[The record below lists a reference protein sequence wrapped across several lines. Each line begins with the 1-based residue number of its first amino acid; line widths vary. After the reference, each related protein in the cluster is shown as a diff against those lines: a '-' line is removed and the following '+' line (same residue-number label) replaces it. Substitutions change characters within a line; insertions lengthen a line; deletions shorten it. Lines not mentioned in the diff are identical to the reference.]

1 MNVRLAVHLIASTA
15 LALALVFT
23 GLALGGPGLA
33 LLGFVLWFLVEAVI
47 KALLPHSF
55 HPGVEGAQ
63 PTSAVYRGWA
73 AKLVAGTA
81 LGRTRTVEGDAARL
95 AAGTRLCTLSF
106 GVRDGSQTL
115 GNLLL
120 QRTPDGTTALAWR
133 GRGKDVGIH
142 PIVPPTP
149 VLHAGRNQQNATQAR
164 LGYRTALQFGQD
176 TYWLRDH
183 DAALLKAVLTP
194 AAPGGA
200 GPVAPATA

>member
-1 MNVRLAVHLIASTA
+1 MNVRLAVHLIASIA

-23 GLALGGPGLA
+23 GLALGGPGLG
-33 LLGFVLWFLVEAVI
+33 LLGFVLWFLLEALI
-47 KALLPHSF
+47 KALLPQSF

-81 LGRTRTVEGDAARL
+81 LGRTRTAEGDAARL
-95 AAGTRLCTLSF
+95 AAGTRLCMLSF
-106 GVRDGSQTL
+106 GVRNGSQTL
-115 GNLLL
+115 GYLLL

-133 GRGKDVGIH
+133 GRGKDTGIH

-149 VLHAGRNQQNATQAR
+149 TFHAGQNQQNATQAR
-164 LGYRTALQFGQD
+164 LGYRTALRFGPD

-183 DAALLKAVLTP
+183 DAALLKTVLTP
-194 AAPGGA
+194 SAE
-200 GPVAPATA
+200 ATTSTTA